1 MIRKARDGYRNISY
15 FKFICVVPAYRVL
28 TGCAGPQSALDP
40 AGPGAAPIAQVWWV
54 MFWGGL
60 IVLAGMTA
68 LGLCAAC
75 RRKPAKRGPGEGKI
89 FLLGGG
95 LVFPLAVLATLLFYG
110 IRSGDALIAFPG
122 SGETLQI
129 ELRAHQW
136 WWEFRYPDGS
146 GGYLHDANEF
156 HLPAG
161 QPVDIRISSG
171 DVIHSF
177 WLPRLGG
184 KLDAI
189 PGHVNVLRL
198 QADRPG
204 EFYGQCAEFC
214 GAQHARMLLYARAHD
229 EAGFRDYLD
238 NLRVS
243 GGEPPAPS
251 RGQGLFNKQCVL
263 CHSLDPRRRG
273 DKPGP
278 NLAGLQQRKWLGAG
292 TLLNNRANL
301 ARWIS
306 DHQTLKPGNR
316 MPANTLQPDEIEAV
330 VDYLWRTK

>member
-1 MIRKARDGYRNISY
+1 MIQESRDGYRNISY
-15 FKFICVVPAYRVL
+15 FKFISVVPAHTVL
-28 TGCAGPQSALDP
+28 AGCGGPQSALDP
-40 AGPGAAPIAQVWWV
+40 AGPGAAPIAQAWWI

-68 LGLCAAC
+68 LGLCAVY
-75 RRKPAKRGPGEGKI
+75 RRKPGQRRQGGEKF

-95 LVFPLAVLATLLFYG
+95 LVFPIAVLAALLFYG

-122 SGETLQI
+122 EKETLQI

-136 WWEFRYPDGS
+136 WWEFRYPDGP
-146 GGYLHDANEF
+146 GGYLYSANE
-156 HLPAG
+156 LRMPAG
-161 QPVDIRISSG
+161 RPVDILISSG

-214 GAQHARMLLYARAHD
+214 GAQHSRMLLYARAHD

-238 NLRVS
+238 NLRGS
-243 GGEPPAPS
+243 GETPGPS
-251 RGQGLFNKQCVL
+251 RGQTLFNEQCAL
-263 CHSLDPRRRG
+263 CHSLNPRGQG
-273 DKPGP
+273 DEPGP
-278 NLAGLQQRKWLGAG
+278 NLADLRQRKWLGAG
-292 TLLNNRANL
+292 TLINDRANL
-301 ARWIS
+301 ARWIA

-316 MPANTLQPDEIEAV
+316 MPAATLRTNEIEAV
-330 VDYLWRTK
+330 VDYLWR

>member
-1 MIRKARDGYRNISY
+1 MIRHREECGGNPY
-15 FKFICVVPAYRVL
+15 FKFTSVVAYMAL
-28 TGCAGPQSALDP
+28 TGCGGPQSALDP
-40 AGPGAAPIAQVWWV
+40 AGPGAAPIAWIWWV

-60 IVLAGMTA
+60 LVLAGMTA
-68 LGLCAAC
+68 LGLYAVLRRRPERRGRAAE
-75 RRKPAKRGPGEGKI
+75 KF

-95 LVFPLAVLATLLFYG
+95 LLFPLAVLAALLFYG
-110 IRSGDALIAFPG
+110 IRSGDALIAFP
-122 SGETLQI
+122 SEKKILRI

-146 GGYLHDANEF
+146 NGYLYSANELR
-156 HLPAG
+156 LPAG
-161 QPVDIRISSG
+161 RPVDIRVSSG

-214 GAQHARMLLYARAHD
+214 GAQHARMLLYAQAHD
-229 EAGFRDYLD
+229 EAGFRNYLD
-238 NLRVS
+238 ILRGA
-243 GGEPPAPS
+243 GGGPPAPS
-251 RGQGLFNKQCVL
+251 PGQALFDGQCAS
-263 CHSLDPRRRG
+263 CHSLDPRRRSNE
-273 DKPGP
+273 PGP
-278 NLAGLQQRKWLGAG
+278 NLADLRQRKRLGAG
-292 TLLNNRANL
+292 TLANNRANL
-301 ARWIS
+301 ARWIAG
-306 DHQTLKPGNR
+306 HQTLKPGNR
-316 MPANTLQPDEIEAV
+316 MPENTLRPDEIEAL